1 MKEIYYNA
9 GIRIRDLREQNHY
22 TREKLSEM
30 ADISPKF
37 LYEIESGQKGFSADT
52 LYRLAQALG
61 TNADYIL
68 YGKYEKNTSEEMLRP
83 AVRNKF
89 FQTLIKTACILY
101 VDNFP
106 HFTRISKSYP
116 HPYDAVSFLKFK
128 L

>member
-1 MKEIYYNA
+1 MAFTKEIYYNA

-68 YGKYEKNTSEEMLRP
+68 YGKYEKSTSEEMLR
-83 AVRNKF
+83 
-89 FQTLIKTACILY
+89 LINLFDEYEKASVVEILEIMHKM
-101 VDNFP
+101 V
-106 HFTRISKSYP
+106 K
-116 HPYDAVSFLKFK
+116 
-128 L
+128 